1 MRSLG
6 AEPWHRESDRK
17 YIQLLL
23 DEGTGMPRCTRPTC
37 GARKIIMAHVRPGL
51 EVSEPEMDVM
61 RKNDVKETL
70 YVRTAMQPNSAGI
83 AC

>member
-1 MRSLG
+1 
-6 AEPWHRESDRK
+6 
-17 YIQLLL
+17 
-23 DEGTGMPRCTRPTC
+23 
-37 GARKIIMAHVRPGL
+37 MAHVRPGL

-83 AC
+83 ACCNED